1 MPCWL
6 RRTNVEKASLEEE
19 APLLCTVFDCDRL
32 HRCECGQ
39 GTVPPE
45 EMTLL
50 DDLKLFER
58 SLM

>member
-1 MPCWL
+1 M
-6 RRTNVEKASLEEE
+6 EKASLEEE
-19 APLLCTVFDCDRL
+19 APLLCTVFDRDGL